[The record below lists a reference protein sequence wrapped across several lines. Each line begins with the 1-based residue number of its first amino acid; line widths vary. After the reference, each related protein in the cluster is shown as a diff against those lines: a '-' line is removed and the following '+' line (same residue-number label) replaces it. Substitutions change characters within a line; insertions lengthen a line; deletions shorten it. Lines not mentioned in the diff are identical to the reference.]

1 MVRVFQGIVACKC
14 HNGIINPAKGFI
26 GSHSVLFKTAN
37 MQIMK
42 VLIYAYTGPKK
53 KKDNFKKFSQFQAT
67 GLFKTWNNS
76 IRLCVK

>member
-1 MVRVFQGIVACKC
+1 MVRVFQDIIARKC

-26 GSHSVLFKTAN
+26 GSHSLLFKTAN

-53 KKDNFKKFSQFQAT
+53 KRQFQKVLTISSNWA
-67 GLFKTWNNS
+67 F
-76 IRLCVK
+76 

>member
-1 MVRVFQGIVACKC
+1 MVRVFQDIIARKC

-53 KKDNFKKFSQFQAT
+53 KGQFQKVWMTRINAA
-67 GLFKTWNNS
+67 LFPPNIKGGGTS
-76 IRLCVK
+76 KD